1 MIVVPPAHY
10 CEILNPTAK
19 YVHGEAC
26 ELKIGQIAVRFH
38 GEPFCL
44 YPGEEL
50 VGAEE
55 YGRGSTVYKSAIKP
69 QPVVRA
75 GQAIRVEAVYD
86 HTDEDDEERLACEQ
100 WQIPGPCLFYP
111 TPNMKMVDIID
122 PIIIKTGMAVKVR
135 AQQGFTDDE
144 GRERVTGEEWYLNTP
159 GAHLPHVYEEVV
171 SFEERQTL
179 TENTGLIL
187 RATQTLID
195 ANGVKRLAGEEW
207 LLTGEHTEEYY
218 PQIGVEVVSSQSRLV
233 LGQGQYCVVLDP
245 VDNKGK
251 PQLARR
257 QLRVGCASFF
267 LNPGERLE
275 KGIQQS
281 DVLSETE
288 AIVLQAEEEFKD
300 MCNGK
305 KVLRRSG
312 ERWMIMGPLEYIPP
326 IEVKVIDRRKQIPL
340 SKNEGIYVQDTQSG
354 KVRAVMGPQSYMLKA
369 YEQLWA
375 KELSP
380 DVEEMLKRGGG
391 IGSEDIRKIAY
402 FEQSV
407 DPQFLKGRDKTRV
420 VQYRCPGNTAV
431 QVNNYLDK
439 TARVVF
445 GPDLVILGPHDN
457 FTVLSLSAGKPKKS
471 NALKSLCL
479 MLGPDFITD
488 HVEVETSDH
497 ARLKLTIGFNNHFE
511 YTKSD
516 LESESKVFAVPD
528 FIGFACR
535 QIASKIRAAVALI
548 PFDEFHRHSA
558 QVIQHAVFQDSVT
571 GETLQQLKFAANNLV
586 ITSIDI
592 QSIEPVDKKM
602 SESLS
607 KSVQLAIEIATS
619 SLEAAAQ
626 HEAKRIEQIA
636 KGELERQKL
645 ESEKQ
650 FEAERCKLL
659 ELRAVTAAVE
669 STGQATAEAQ
679 AQAERLLIECES
691 EIEAARL
698 KARAQEIEHYAQLET
713 QDMARSSE
721 ISFVRSQ
728 THLELEKE
736 RANADIEVKKFA
748 DMVSAIGA
756 KTLAA
761 IATAGPDMQVRML
774 TSLGME
780 STLITDGNTPIN
792 LFLTAQGLVKNVQN
806 SSQ

>member
-1 MIVVPPAHY
+1 MDSIIAISPLEYIHVVNLNTNITRLERGPQALVLDSNERLACGPLPMIVVPPAHY

-195 ANGVKRLAGEEW
+195 ANG
-207 LLTGEHTEEYY
+207 
-218 PQIGVEVVSSQSRLV
+218 EVVSSQSRLV

-300 MCNGK
+300 
-305 KVLRRSG
+305 
-312 ERWMIMGPLEYIPP
+312 I
-326 IEVKVIDRRKQIPL
+326 KQIPL

-354 KVRAVMGPQSYMLKA
+354 
-369 YEQLWA
+369 
-375 KELSP
+375 
-380 DVEEMLKRGGG
+380 
-391 IGSEDIRKIAY
+391 
-402 FEQSV
+402 
-407 DPQFLKGRDKTRV
+407 KGRDKTRV

-457 FTVLSLSAGKPKKS
+457 FT
-471 NALKSLCL
+471 
-479 MLGPDFITD
+479 
-488 HVEVETSDH
+488 
-497 ARLKLTIGFNNHFE
+497 